1 MPRKFING
9 TITSGYTLKSNYASL
24 TIDPRG
30 VVDGAAGGGVAL
42 TSQYGASVYNHGKII
57 GGEGAYGVQY
67 GVPGG
72 AGVSLTGGGSFN
84 NSGSVIG
91 GTGGSGSMATG
102 RGGAGGDGV
111 RLSAGGTV
119 SNTGL
124 ISGGAGGSG
133 YYGWDGG
140 AGVSLLSG
148 GSLYNAGVIRG
159 GAAGSGRYPGGGG
172 PAVELLAGGTVTNS
186 GLISGNAGVEL
197 LNGGT
202 LENSGS
208 VVGGV
213 VIGDAATVVNQGT
226 IVGAWGIY
234 IFGGG
239 KIENSGTIIANGPEG
254 YYRSTGAGVYSRS
267 GYAIDVTN
275 LGTIISN
282 TLPSLY
288 TSQTLAAVEINHSTF
303 INGAGALAQGYN
315 GFEGRYGSVI
325 NCGVIYGVKGVGVG
339 NYGVSVINHAG
350 GLIEG
355 ATWGISETAAT
366 VTNFGTITGSTGAVD
381 LGGRNGRL
389 IAEGGSTF
397 IGAVKGEGGALE
409 LASGTESI
417 SGIGGAGAIS
427 GGLAMTFSGFGT
439 YQLDAGGHVTLR
451 GTNTLGI
458 GKTLV
463 DDGALSV
470 AGTLNQLGRVT
481 VGNGEASANLTV
493 LPSRVW
499 NLDGALVYGGA
510 ASSERITIFGTL
522 ANTAGLSEVGVAIH
536 DNGVISVAAGILDL
550 SGSVWGTGSLTIG
563 PGAMLEADSVVG
575 GGLTVDF
582 KGASTTLALSE
593 PKGFA
598 AAIQGLATGDT
609 IDLINLKATGASVN
623 AGDQLVIVD
632 GATTVAALQLKGSY
646 SGATFSVGSD
656 GKGGTDITLTKAS
669 GNPPQ
674 AFVAAMAAMGA
685 APGPSSA
692 PQSHAAAWAPALLTP
707 RI

>member
-9 TITSGYTLKSNYASL
+9 TITSGYTLKSNYTSL
-24 TIDPRG
+24 TITSRG
-30 VVDGAAGGGVAL
+30 WIDGAYGGGSAL
-42 TSQYGASVYNHGKII
+42 TSQYGASISNAGYIS
-57 GGEGAYGVQY
+57 
-67 GVPGG
+67 GG
-72 AGVSLTGGGSFN
+72 AGAYDGAAGGAGALLAGGGTLLNTGTITGGPGAWAKYDGGDGGYGVLLAGNGSIDN
-84 NSGSVIG
+84 KGLIVG
-91 GTGGSGSMATG
+91 GDGGRGNVNFAG
-102 RGGAGGDGV
+102 RGGAGVALTG
-111 RLSAGGTV
+111 AGTV
-119 SNTGL
+119 NNFGK
-124 ISGGAGGSG
+124 IEGGVAGSGGGSYPG
-133 YYGWDGG
+133 YYSGV
-140 AGVSLLSG
+140 GVSLSFG
-148 GSLYNAGVIRG
+148 GLIV
-159 GAAGSGRYPGGGG
+159 
-172 PAVELLAGGTVTNS
+172 NS
-186 GLISGNAGVEL
+186 GLIAAGGKYAVGVSIKDGGTVNNTGSIVGDAGIL
-197 LNGGT
+197 MRNGGT
-202 LENSGS
+202 IDNSGMIS
-208 VVGGV
+208 GSGPA
-213 VIGDAATVVNQGT
+213 GYSYHGS
-226 IVGAWGIY
+226 GIY
-234 IFGGG
+234 
-239 KIENSGTIIANGPEG
+239 ALAAD
-254 YYRSTGAGVYSRS
+254 GA
-267 GYAIDVTN
+267 AIVTN
-275 LGTIISN
+275 LGTIIGDSEPIPVGN
-282 TLPSLY
+282 REI
-288 TSQTLAAVEINHSTF
+288 AAVDLRGVGIFT
-303 INGAGALAQGYN
+303 NGAGALAQGYN
-315 GFEGRYGSVI
+315 GVAGSATV
-325 NCGVIYGVKGVGVG
+325 V
-339 NYGVSVINHAG
+339 NYGVIDGVERYGVIGEEYVINRAG

-355 ATWGISETAAT
+355 GVRGVRLFQSTI
-366 VTNFGTITGSTGAVD
+366 TNFGTIAGAEAAAY
-381 LGGRNGRL
+381 LEGGRL
-389 IAEGGSTF
+389 IAEVGSTF
-397 IGAVKGEGGALE
+397 IGGVQGGGGALE
-409 LASGTESI
+409 LASGTETI
-417 SGIGGAGAIS
+417 TGLGGAGAIS

-458 GKTLV
+458 GKALV

-470 AGTLNQLGRVT
+470 AGTLNQLGRVI

-510 ASSERITIFGTL
+510 AGGCRITIFGTL

-550 SGSVWGTGSLTIG
+550 SGSVWGTGSLSIG

-582 KGASTTLALSE
+582 KGVSATLALSE